1 VNAQDLGQ
9 VESDEVVDEEKTT
22 ERIALVR
29 TRTQTQG
36 APQDSVDL
44 KKDGADINL
53 ISCIFIV
60 LKEQSHLWKSFIV
73 LAIATIVGGKNV
85 TLRFRLWG

>member
-9 VESDEVVDEEKTT
+9 AESDEVLDEEKPT
-22 ERIALVR
+22 ERIALVQ

-36 APQDSVDL
+36 APQNSIGP

-60 LKEQSHLWKSFIV
+60 LKEQSHLWKLFIV
-73 LAIATIVGGKNV
+73 LAIATIVGGKND
-85 TLRFRLWG
+85 TLRLRL